1 MSTFRRLLLTFA
13 LVGWLL
19 APSPASAQ
27 QDGPIYVVEEGD
39 TLIGIALR
47 FGTTVDALAATNGVT
62 DVAAIFPG
70 MRLLVPGFEGVS
82 GVLETRPIALG
93 ETLASL
99 ALKHS
104 APADRLAQL
113 NRIAN
118 PARLYV
124 GQLFIVPVDE
134 GENGPLSVAL
144 VQPAEHASALELA
157 VQSGANPW
165 LVDAL
170 NGGSSRLW
178 LNPDDPVYLPGGAG
192 SPNALPEGIASISF
206 DPEQPGQGHTAVIRA
221 DLIENGTLTGNLDD
235 RRLNFE
241 PEASDGLVRVALQ
254 GIHAMAEPGLVDL
267 SLSYTAPGGS
277 AAFTFVQPI
286 RIREEDY
293 GRELL
298 TVPTET
304 LDPANTV
311 PEDEQIAAVLAP
323 ATPTKMWAGPLQF
336 PTSYYDTFPSVFG
349 SRRNYND
356 TGWNYYHSGLDLYG
370 STDTEIY
377 APAPGV
383 VVFAGPLTVRGN
395 TTYLDHGWGVYS
407 GYLHQSEIFVQPG
420 DRVEAGD
427 LIGMVGGTGRVTGAH
442 LHWEIWVGGVP
453 VQPLD
458 WTAQGIP

>member
-1 MSTFRRLLLTFA
+1 MPTLSRLLLTAA

-19 APSPASAQ
+19 APAPAAAQ

-47 FGTTVDALAATNGVT
+47 FGTTVDALAAANGIA
-62 DVAAIFPG
+62 DVAAILPG
-70 MRLLVPGFEGVS
+70 MRLLVPGFEGIS
-82 GVLETRPIALG
+82 GVLETHPIALG
-93 ETLASL
+93 ESLVSL
-99 ALKHS
+99 ALKHN

-134 GENGPLSVAL
+134 GEGGPSNVVL
-144 VQPAEHASALELA
+144 VHPAEQASVLETA
-157 VQSGANPW
+157 VRSGVNPW

-170 NGGSSRLW
+170 NGGSFRLW
-178 LNPDDPVYLPGGAG
+178 LDPDEPIYLPGGDG
-192 SPNALPEGIASISF
+192 SPSALPDAIASISL

-221 DLIENGTLTGNLDD
+221 DLRENGTLAGNLGD
-235 RRLNFE
+235 RPLNFE
-241 PEASDGLVRVALQ
+241 SQASDGLVRVALQ

-267 SLSYTAPGGS
+267 SLTYTAPGGNS
-277 AAFTFVQPI
+277 SFILVQPV
-286 RIREEDY
+286 RIRQEDY

-304 LDPANTV
+304 LDPANTI
-311 PEDEQIAAVLAP
+311 PEDQQIAAVLAP
-323 ATPTKMWAGPLQF
+323 ATPIRMWAGPLQF
-336 PTSYYDTFPSVFG
+336 PTNYYDTFPSVFG
-349 SRRNYND
+349 SRRNYNN
-356 TGWNYYHSGLDLYG
+356 TGWDYYHAGLDLYG

-377 APAPGV
+377 APAAGV

-395 TTYLDHGWGVYS
+395 ATYIDHGWGVYS
-407 GYLHQSEIFVQPG
+407 GYLHQSQIFVQPG

-427 LIGMVGGTGRVTGAH
+427 LIGMVGGTGRATGAH

-453 VQPLD
+453 VQPLE
-458 WTAQGIP
+458 WTAEAFP